1 MHPEQS
7 YNGAMSTP
15 ETPKESTAPIL
26 IVEDVPNVLE
36 LLEVTLRF
44 KGYAVITAR
53 NGEEA
58 LDIIANQRP
67 SLIVTDILMP
77 KLDGYAFVQKLRL
90 NPDTR
95 SIPVVFL
102 SATYVTPEDK
112 QFALSLGAARFME
125 KPIDTE
131 DFLLTVAE
139 IVTQQPFT
147 QPQPLDMEKFYHG
160 YRTRLEEKLRHKNS
174 QIARAE
180 RLLLT
185 LPADQKAA
193 FQALLEQSINDRDE
207 IKAELYD
214 IYQTIEA
221 LKENVEEIPVADQ
234 PEGEEAEPVPQ
245 DELKEG
251 EEPKAEDV
259 VEEPQGETPA
269 EEPKTEAESE
279 VPKAEDSEETRE

>member
-1 MHPEQS
+1 MTTSH
-7 YNGAMSTP
+7 G
-15 ETPKESTAPIL
+15 PIL

-58 LDIIANQRP
+58 LEAVAKTRPALII
-67 SLIVTDILMP
+67 TDILMP
-77 KLDGYAFVQKLRL
+77 KMDGYAFVQKLRL
-90 NPDTR
+90 NPETR

-139 IVTQQPFT
+139 LVTQQPLT
-147 QPQPLDMEKFYHG
+147 QHQPLDMKKFYNG
-160 YRTRLEEKLRHKNS
+160 YRTRLEDKLRHKNS

-180 RLLLT
+180 RLLPT
-185 LPADQKAA
+185 LPPDQKPA
-193 FQALLEQSINDRDE
+193 FEALLQQSMRDRDE
-207 IKAELYD
+207 IQSELYD
-214 IYQTIEA
+214 IYNTIE
-221 LKENVEEIPVADQ
+221 
-234 PEGEEAEPVPQ
+234 
-245 DELKEG
+245 ELRK
-251 EEPKAEDV
+251 
-259 VEEPQGETPA
+259 
-269 EEPKTEAESE
+269 
-279 VPKAEDSEETRE
+279 

>member
-1 MHPEQS
+1 MNTL
-7 YNGAMSTP
+7 YG
-15 ETPKESTAPIL
+15 PIL

-44 KGYAVITAR
+44 KGYAVLTAR

-58 LDIIANQRP
+58 LEVIARQRP
-67 SLIVTDILMP
+67 LLIITDILMP

-112 QFALSLGAARFME
+112 EFALSLGAARFME

-139 IVTQQPFT
+139 LVTEQAVAAQ
-147 QPQPLDMEKFYHG
+147 QPLDMEKFYAG
-160 YRTRLEEKLRHKNS
+160 YRTRLENKLRHKNT

-180 RLLLT
+180 RLLTT
-185 LPADQKAA
+185 LPTDQRPA
-193 FQALLEQSINDRDE
+193 FEALLQQSVRDRDE
-207 IKAELYD
+207 IQKELYD
-214 IYQTIEA
+214 IYKTIEG
-221 LKENVEEIPVADQ
+221 LKNE
-234 PEGEEAEPVPQ
+234 
-245 DELKEG
+245 
-251 EEPKAEDV
+251 
-259 VEEPQGETPA
+259 
-269 EEPKTEAESE
+269 
-279 VPKAEDSEETRE
+279 

>member
-1 MHPEQS
+1 MTTSH
-7 YNGAMSTP
+7 G
-15 ETPKESTAPIL
+15 PIL

-58 LDIIANQRP
+58 LEVISKTRPALII
-67 SLIVTDILMP
+67 TDILMP
-77 KLDGYAFVQKLRL
+77 KMDGYAFVQKLRL
-90 NPDTR
+90 NPETR

-139 IVTQQPFT
+139 LVTQQPFT
-147 QPQPLDMEKFYHG
+147 QPQPLDMERFYSG
-160 YRTRLEEKLRHKNS
+160 YRTRLEDKLRHKNS

-180 RLLLT
+180 RLLPT
-185 LPADQKAA
+185 LPPDQKPA
-193 FQALLEQSINDRDE
+193 FEALLQQSMRDCDE
-207 IKAELYD
+207 IQAELYD
-214 IYQTIEA
+214 IYKTIE
-221 LKENVEEIPVADQ
+221 
-234 PEGEEAEPVPQ
+234 
-245 DELKEG
+245 ELK
-251 EEPKAEDV
+251 K
-259 VEEPQGETPA
+259 
-269 EEPKTEAESE
+269 
-279 VPKAEDSEETRE
+279 